1 MKKKL
6 KLSREL
12 IARLTSGNL
21 TRVVGGNLDPTLT
34 AEPSGPTCPI
44 GQGSY
49 VHQGQVYPCN
59 KSAGCEAG
67 R

>member
-12 IARLTSGNL
+12 VARLTSGNL
-21 TRVVGGNLDPTLT
+21 ARVVGGDIDPTLN
-34 AEPSGPTCPI
+34 PSGPTCPI

-49 VHQGQVYPCN
+49 IHQGQVYPCN

-67 R
+67 AR

>member
-6 KLSREL
+6 RLSREV
-12 IARLTSGNL
+12 IARLTDANL
-21 TRVVGGNLDPTLT
+21 FRVAGGDIDPTMT
-34 AEPSGPTCPI
+34 QNSPSGPTCPI

-49 VHQGQVYPCN
+49 IHQTNVYPCN
-59 KSAGCEAG
+59 KSADCG